1 MRGNCEIGTAAR
13 EAKCVR
19 LVRFE
24 HTVGFL
30 KFTSG
35 CLVKVGYVAEQAH
48 LQGRVRAKEE
58 KIAEYY
64 IPRDHTFF
72 SLLRLHDYH
81 SSLPYLRCWPYPGS
95 PHLPRHRT
103 SSSKLVL
110 PISPKKLYP
119 LCLQS

>member
-48 LQGRVRAKEE
+48 LQGRVKARKE
-58 KIAEYY
+58 KSQGLLRTKGSY
-64 IPRDHTFF
+64 IFF
-72 SLLRLHDYH
+72 S
-81 SSLPYLRCWPYPGS
+81 SAAP
-95 PHLPRHRT
+95 
-103 SSSKLVL
+103 
-110 PISPKKLYP
+110 
-119 LCLQS
+119 